1 MGLDDMQFDILG
13 WLREEVSHLPR
24 DKRRKA
30 FLALARRTAQDFLST
45 AQSYDLNGEESSRS
59 GSDSEDSS
67 SAEGDGEEPK
77 RRADPSR
84 DGGPPP
90 KAPRQRFTVTT

>member
-1 MGLDDMQFDILG
+1 MHSEILER
-13 WLREEVSHLPR
+13 LENEVSHLTGDR
-24 DKRRKA
+24 RRKA

>member
-1 MGLDDMQFDILG
+1 MGVDDMHFDMLV
-13 WLREEVSHLPR
+13 WLEKDASHLSGDR
-24 DKRRKA
+24 RRKA

-45 AQSYDLNGEESSRS
+45 AQSCDLNGEESSRS

>member
-1 MGLDDMQFDILG
+1 MGVDDMHSEILER
-13 WLREEVSHLPR
+13 LENEVSHLTGDR
-24 DKRRKA
+24 RRKA
-30 FLALARRTAQDFLST
+30 FLALARRAAQDFLDS
-45 AQSYDLNGEESSRS
+45 ADDFEFEDEEDSRS

-77 RRADPSR
+77 RRVDPSR

-90 KAPRQRFTVTT
+90 KAPRHRYAVV